1 MGTDPSQPT
10 SIKTD
15 SISAIDLD
23 EMNKYAKLQTRIDRK
38 YIVTPEICNALLAN
52 ADVNGRVLEINT
64 QRNTPYQSVYFDT
77 PNLDLHK
84 AAAYRRRPR
93 FKARTRYYKQT
104 NTAMLEVKTKD
115 GRGKTVKSRTEYD
128 PTMLDVLTEEARQ
141 YITSIAGATKIVSNL
156 QYTLTTQYQRTTI
169 VDLHTQTRITCDEFL
184 TCTDRENNTLSFPM
198 IILETKSSQHPSPF
212 DMWLWNNRHRPTR
225 ISKYCTTLA
234 VLHPDLPSN
243 KWHQT
248 IKNYYPAPVS

>member
-1 MGTDPSQPT
+1 MGNFPLQP
-10 SIKTD
+10 
-15 SISAIDLD
+15 SAIDTGFIATTDLE

-38 YIVTPEICNALLAN
+38 YIVTPEICNALLSGTGVKGKVL
-52 ADVNGRVLEINT
+52 DINGHRST
-64 QRNTPYQSVYFDT
+64 RYQSTYFDT
-77 PNLDLHK
+77 PNLDLYK

-93 FKARTRYYKQT
+93 FKARTRYYQQT
-104 NTAMLEVKTKD
+104 KTAMLEVKTKD

-128 PTMLDVLTEEARQ
+128 PTTLNVLTEEARQ
-141 YITSIAGATKIVSNL
+141 YITSIAGAAKIVNNL
-156 QYTLTTQYQRTTI
+156 QHTLTTQYQRTTI
-169 VDLHTQTRITCDEFL
+169 VDLYTQTRITCDEFL
-184 TCTDRENNTLSFPM
+184 TCTDWENNTLSFPM

-212 DMWLWNNRHRPTR
+212 DMWLWNNRHRPNR